1 MRARSTVGRACT
13 AALATG
19 LLAAACGGGATEPAT
34 VPGASPPPAESDAGA
49 SGSAGRD
56 DTGTSGADAGDAAGT
71 GTSEGAAAPAAAT
84 DASGDEG
91 GGAVAEDAGTSEGAA
106 APATPAP
113 DEPAAFETV
122 AAAPEAPDEPPE
134 VGDTA
139 APSADEGGESGPPPN
154 FYDDPRG
161 GIFVDF
167 QRGIDRD
174 HPFGSLDA
182 FCLPHDPPAEARR
195 ATDAGIEAD
204 TITFVHMRTQ
214 FEEIVA
220 LGFAADIGDPTDM
233 FDTLTR
239 IVNERCGGVWG
250 RQIDLRTVE
259 VAALGVGGQDID
271 TLRNAACIEATEG
284 HDGVI
289 VMNTTTFAGTA
300 QLCITEEHDSALI
313 GHEALPEEYVR
324 RGGGRLLT
332 TATTLEEILSA
343 LAKYVMDSGALEGR
357 RAGIVAP
364 NTPGEAEAVEGSL
377 LAVLEAAGVDVP
389 VFDVIDCRG
398 TSICTGGMA
407 ESVQRLIEE
416 GVDVLFPTLNA
427 ISLPAYINE
436 MVTQGFTPGDVS
448 FYNSDFNSQGN
459 EVVAGLILTFGGAA
473 AGELYDGTVLLVNT
487 DQGRF
492 RDPDWDP
499 GAFDEMCMRE
509 YRENSPLGEY
519 YDPRDPVE
527 TNKYGVL
534 VLGCSIYR
542 VALRALYDAGP
553 NPTRAGIFDALENLG
568 PVDLAAMLPA
578 SLAPGKRSM
587 GDSLQPVT
595 FRYPCPF
602 EGLGTATGICL
613 VPSDY
618 SELRLKAN

>member
-1 MRARSTVGRACT
+1 MKARSFAGRTCA

-19 LLAAACGGGATEPAT
+19 LLAAACGGGAAEPAT
-34 VPGASPPPAESDAGA
+34 GPGATPAPAESGAGA
-49 SGSAGRD
+49 GDSAGGD
-56 DTGTSGADAGDAAGT
+56 DTATSAAGAGDAAAA
-71 GTSEGAAAPAAAT
+71 GTSDTAAAP
-84 DASGDEG
+84 DAGGDEG
-91 GGAVAEDAGTSEGAA
+91 SGAVAEDAET
-106 APATPAP
+106 APPVPPPPDP

-122 AAAPEAPDEPPE
+122 PSAPEAPDEPPE
-134 VGDTA
+134 GGGPA
-139 APSADEGGESGPPPN
+139 ESSADEGADAGPPPN
-154 FYDDPRG
+154 FHNDPRG
-161 GIFVDF
+161 GIFADF
-167 QRGIDRD
+167 QRGFDRD

-182 FCLPHDPPAEARR
+182 FCGPHDPPAEARR
-195 ATDAGIEAD
+195 AAGAGIGAD
-204 TITFVHMRTQ
+204 TITLVHMRTRI
-214 FEEIVA
+214 EEIVN
-220 LGFAADIGDPTDM
+220 LGFAVPVGDPTDM
-233 FDTLTR
+233 FDTFTR

-250 RQIDLRTVE
+250 RRIDLQTVE
-259 VAALGVGGQDID
+259 VAALGGGGQDID

-284 HDGVI
+284 RDAVI
-289 VMNTTTFAGTA
+289 VMNATTFAGTA
-300 QLCITEEHDSALI
+300 QLCITEEHDSVLV

-324 RGGGRLLT
+324 RGGGRLVS

-343 LAKYVMDSGALEGR
+343 LAKYVIDTGALEGR
-357 RAGIVAP
+357 RAAIVAP

-377 LAVLEAAGVDVP
+377 LAVLEAAGVDVRT
-389 VFDVIDCRG
+389 FDVIDCRG

-436 MVTQGFTPGDVS
+436 MVTQGFAPGDVQ

-459 EVVAGLILTFGGAA
+459 EVVAGLIVAFGGPAA
-473 AGELYDGTVLLVNT
+473 AELYDGTVLLVNT

-492 RDPDWDP
+492 RDPDWNP

-509 YRENSPLGEY
+509 YRENSPLGED

-527 TNKYGVL
+527 ANKYGI
-534 VLGCSIYR
+534 LGLICSVYR

-553 NPTRAGIFDALENLG
+553 NPTRADIFGALENLG
-568 PVDLAAMLPA
+568 PVDLPGMLPA
-578 SLAPGKRSM
+578 SLDPGKWTM

-595 FRYPCPF
+595 FRYPCPV
-602 EGLGTATGICL
+602 EGLGASSDICL

-618 SELRLKAN
+618 TELRLKAN